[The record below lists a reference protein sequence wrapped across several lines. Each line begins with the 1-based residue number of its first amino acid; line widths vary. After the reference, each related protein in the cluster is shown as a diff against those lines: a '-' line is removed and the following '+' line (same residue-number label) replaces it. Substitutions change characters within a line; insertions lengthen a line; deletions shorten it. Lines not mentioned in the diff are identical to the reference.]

1 MLLTCSHI
9 SHTLALLQSIKDYRQ
24 IKQAQDREMLRDLPQ
39 KDAAS
44 GGVGGRGRGGAGGL
58 GPAPGYFTSLPESVQ
73 ALFFLEF
80 FPQGQALLESVMS
93 VFLDQNCV
101 GAQV

>member
-44 GGVGGRGRGGAGGL
+44 GGGWGEGERGRGGAWACSRVLHLATRECAGIVFFGIL
-58 GPAPGYFTSLPESVQ
+58 SPGPGVA
-73 ALFFLEF
+73 
-80 FPQGQALLESVMS
+80 
-93 VFLDQNCV
+93 
-101 GAQV
+101 